1 VGFKLPIVRGPKL
14 TKHSL
19 ISYIK
24 SGIRI
29 LGCAFGVSPLFMPHA
44 TLLDVKYA
52 AGSFAA
58 AFLIAEI
65 FGIAEEWGAT
75 Y

>member
-1 VGFKLPIVRGPKL
+1 M

-29 LGCAFGVSPLFMPHA
+29 LGCALGLLPIAFGWRVGL
-44 TLLDVKYA
+44 
-52 AGSFAA
+52 FAA
-58 AFLIAEI
+58 CFLIAEI